1 MKLARREFLRLAP
14 AAAVSQAMPRLAW
27 AQTYPARPVRLI
39 VTIPAGSS
47 PDIVARLIGQRLSE
61 RLGQPVIVDNRPGA
75 GGTIG
80 TEAAVR
86 AAPDGYTLLMAIS
99 SNAIGASLYENLKFD
114 FIRDMAPVASIAYS
128 SLVMA
133 VNPSVPARTIPEFI
147 AYAKANL
154 GTINMASG
162 GNGSPTHVAGELFK
176 MMAGVNL
183 LHVPYRGST
192 RALITDLL
200 GGQVQVLFNTLPE
213 MIGYINGGKLRAL
226 AVTAATRQTV
236 LADVPTMAEFLPGYE
251 ATGWYGIVV
260 PSATPR
266 NIIDQLNEE
275 INTALADPRIKGQLA
290 DLGAAV
296 FSGSPA
302 EFGAFIVAETKKWAK
317 VIKFAGI
324 RAQ

>member
-14 AAAVSQAMPRLAW
+14 AAAALSAMPRLAW
-27 AQTYPARPVRLI
+27 AQTYPVRPVRLI

-47 PDIVARLIGQRLSE
+47 PDVVARLIGQRLSE
-61 RLGQPVIVDNRPGA
+61 RFGQPVIVDNRPGA

-86 AAPDGYTLLMAIS
+86 AAPDGYTLLLAIS

-114 FIRDMAPVASIAYS
+114 FTRDMAPVASIAHS

-133 VNPSVPARTIPEFI
+133 VNPSIPARTIPEFI
-147 AYAKANL
+147 AYAKANP
-154 GTINMASG
+154 GKINMASG

-176 MMAGVNL
+176 MMADVNL

-192 RALITDLL
+192 RALMTDLL

-213 MIGYINGGKLRAL
+213 MMAYINDGKLRAL
-226 AVTAATRQTV
+226 AVTAAKRQTV
-236 LADVPTMAEFLPGYE
+236 LPDVPAMAEFLPGYE

-260 PSATPR
+260 PSATPP
-266 NIIDQLNEE
+266 NIVDHLNKA
-275 INTALADPRIKGQLA
+275 INAALADPRTKGQFA

-296 FSGSPA
+296 VSGSPA
-302 EFGAFIVAETKKWAK
+302 EFGAFIVAETKKWAR
-317 VIKFAGI
+317 VVKFAGI